1 MQPMSDASPKPE
13 TGFDRLLTF
22 TIPAR
27 DCRGRLVRL
36 GPVLDE
42 ILAAHD
48 YPPAIKLVLSE
59 ALVLTTLLG
68 GLLKDRDDQITLQAQ
83 AKGGVIS
90 LLVCDFRNGELRG
103 YLDYDPAEFD
113 TLGASPSLADLFGE
127 GFLAVTFDLGEQGK
141 RYQGIVPLEG
151 ASLTAALEA
160 YFAQSEQVPTLI
172 RTGLKTGASGN
183 ISGGLLVQHLP
194 DGEEGRERL
203 HATVDHPQWEHVSIL
218 AQTVRSEELI
228 QRDLSL
234 EQLVW
239 RLYNQEETVLTGQ
252 GLPVSK
258 GCRCTIEHF
267 EKVLARFSPE
277 DRQDMANDSGI
288 ILIDCAFCSRQFQ
301 VDG

>member
-267 EKVLARFSPE
+267 EKVLARFSLE